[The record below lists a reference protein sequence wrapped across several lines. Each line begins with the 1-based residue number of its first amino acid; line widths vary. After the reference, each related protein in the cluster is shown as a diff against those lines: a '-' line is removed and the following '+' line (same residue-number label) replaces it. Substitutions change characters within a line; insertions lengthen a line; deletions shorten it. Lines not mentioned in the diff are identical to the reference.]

1 MSRGKKIV
9 IGIVGTLV
17 VLCGLFMWF
26 VNWSNSDSGQATLNE
41 VGKRQAIEGATA
53 NAQSTADVVASANA
67 AGTAT
72 AVMAG
77 IDARMQNA
85 KLIFE
90 DGLDEGS
97 PFIAANIKDYNLK
110 FEDGAATIRLTWN
123 GDVLWESGKEVTDFI
138 AELDCANYGD
148 GINCGFAYGIHHDRD
163 YTHYYASVIAGGY
176 KCGFFDMTTNF
187 SAANYPYCNYPHSK
201 ESWLQHLR
209 LEKFGANIRF
219 YVNGQLMDQRVL
231 EDPKFLSGGVA
242 LLIGRAG
249 GEQSEMNEVRID
261 NFKVWEI
268 P

>member
-1 MSRGKKIV
+1 MSLGKKIA
-9 IGIVGTLV
+9 IGIIGTLV
-17 VLCGLFMWF
+17 ILCGLFAWF
-26 VNWSNSDSGQATLNE
+26 VSWGNSEEGQAVFRE
-41 VGKRQAIEGATA
+41 VETRQAIESATA
-53 NAQSTADVVASANA
+53 NARSTLDAAASANA
-67 AGTAT
+67 AATAT

-85 KLIFE
+85 KLIFK

-97 PFIAANIKDYNLK
+97 PFIAANIKDYDLT
-110 FEDGAATIRLTWN
+110 FEEGAATISLPWS
-123 GDVLWESGKEVTDFI
+123 GSFVWESGKTVTDFI

-148 GINCGFAYGIHHDRD
+148 GINCGFAYGIHKDGD

-187 SAANYPYCNYPHSK
+187 SVSNYPYCAYPHSK
-201 ESWLQHLR
+201 ESRLQHLR

-231 EDPKFLSGGVA
+231 EDPNFLSGGVA

-261 NFKVWEI
+261 NFKIWEL